1 MRVVRMLASAV
12 IGMTGVLCGACAT
25 SDRAWTASDTALAAA
40 EEAGHSWVTMGSA
53 ADVREESVLVM
64 KGSPGIPFE
73 PIGPLYARRRGLQLL
88 WRISVID
95 TDLDHVVREVLI
107 PMAKKLE
114 ADAVTQLS
122 VRYSDS
128 PSFISSILTLG
139 TVVWTVEVDG
149 LAVRLPGRLR
159 DRDALPGPGP
169 REEPSLVEPRGERPS
184 AK

>member
-95 TDLDHVVREVLI
+95 TDLDHVVREVL
-107 PMAKKLE
+107 
-114 ADAVTQLS
+114 
-122 VRYSDS
+122 
-128 PSFISSILTLG
+128 LTLG